1 MKKSIPLS
9 VKAAEQSPAPD
20 LSFLFSS
27 RTWIMGVLN
36 ATPDSFY
43 AASRIPAAEAALR
56 LADDMVQEGADILDI
71 GGESTRPGA
80 EKVPVAEEL
89 DRVLP
94 VIDVLRERWPRIPLS
109 VDTQKSDVAQQA
121 LAHGAGIINDIS
133 ALRHDPEMVEVL
145 AEAGCPVVLMHMQGT
160 PKTMQQR
167 PEYADVVDAIKQFF
181 DERLAFAAAHHL
193 REEQVILDPGIGF
206 GKTLEHNVA
215 ILKRLKEFLSF
226 GRPLLIGVSR
236 KSFIGR
242 LSAPSPEN
250 ILPPE
255 ERLEGSLAAALWAIQ
270 QGANGVRVHDVGPTR
285 RALRLWGAL
294 RTLS

>member
-1 MKKSIPLS
+1 
-9 VKAAEQSPAPD
+9 VKAAEQLPAPD
-20 LSFLFSS
+20 LSFLSNLR

-43 AASRIPAAEAALR
+43 AASRTCASDAALR

-80 EKVPVAEEL
+80 EEVPAAEEL
-89 DRVLP
+89 HRILP
-94 VIDVLRERWPRIPLS
+94 VIDVLHDRRPRIPLS
-109 VDTQKSDVAQQA
+109 VDTQKSGVARQA
-121 LAHGAGIINDIS
+121 LSHGAGFINDIS
-133 ALRHDPEMVEVL
+133 ALRHDPEMVDVL

-160 PKTMQQR
+160 PKTMQQGPR
-167 PEYADVVDAIKQFF
+167 YANVVDAIKLFF
-181 DERLAFAAAHHL
+181 EERLAFAAAHRI

-215 ILKRLKEFLSF
+215 VLKHLKEFLSF

-242 LSAPSPEN
+242 LSVPSSEN
-250 ILPPE
+250 TLPPE
-255 ERLEGSLAAALWAIQ
+255 ERLEGSLAAALWAVQ
-270 QGANGVRVHDVGPTR
+270 QGANGLRVHDVGPTC
-285 RALRLWGAL
+285 RALKLWSAIGTAV
-294 RTLS
+294 